1 MFLRAIRFDTLTLG
15 NYTSWFD
22 SRDDNSLLAP
32 IASPRQDNS
41 LVSERKHSAILRE
54 IGAFNYWLC
63 NFEKGTKMKI
73 GILVG
78 MENTF
83 PPALI
88 EKINGMDVGVTAEY
102 VKIGGVKMGEPTPY
116 RLIFDRISHEI
127 PFYRSYLKN
136 AMLNG
141 AIIVNNPFWWSSDEK
156 FFGYSLATKL
166 GVTVPKTI
174 LLPQKAY
181 KPGVTDASLRNLE
194 FPLDW
199 DGIIEHVGFPAI
211 LKPHDGG
218 GWKDVYKVSS
228 KEELWECYDRT
239 GTLAMTLQEFID
251 FTDYVR
257 CYCVGRKEVLVMPYD
272 PANRRYLSRD
282 ERRFDADLEARIIR
296 DTILI
301 NEALGYDLNTVEF
314 AIKDGVPY
322 AIDFT
327 NPAPDADIWS
337 VTEPYFNWITDAV
350 SRMLVDYAKN
360 SKPTSAYHRW
370 YKLLSPETALE
381 MAEFA
386 LGAAVGA
393 SQIARRSSDALAEVI
408 EEITEPIRPKRPRKT
423 SSEGAKTTKPTR
435 GAKPGK
441 GAKKSNA

>member
-1 MFLRAIRFDTLTLG
+1 
-15 NYTSWFD
+15 
-22 SRDDNSLLAP
+22 
-32 IASPRQDNS
+32 
-41 LVSERKHSAILRE
+41 
-54 IGAFNYWLC
+54 
-63 NFEKGTKMKI
+63 MKI

-88 EKINGMDVGVTAEY
+88 EKINGMDAGVTAEY
-102 VKIGGVKMGEPTPY
+102 VKIGGVKMGEPVPY

-136 AMLNG
+136 AVLNG
-141 AIIVNNPFWWSSDEK
+141 AIVVNNPFWWSSDEK

-181 KPGVTDASLRNLE
+181 KQGVTDASLRNLE

-199 DGIIEHVGFPAI
+199 DGIIEHVGLPAI

-218 GWKDVYKVSS
+218 GWKDVYKINS

-251 FTDYVR
+251 FTEYTR
-257 CYCVGRKEVLVMPYD
+257 CYCVGRKEALVMPYD
-272 PANRRYLSRD
+272 PKNRRYLPQEELTISQELKD
-282 ERRFDADLEARIIR
+282 RIIR
-296 DTILI
+296 DTILL

-350 SRMLVDYAKN
+350 ARMLVDYARN
-360 SKPTSAYHRW
+360 SELTANYHRW
-370 YKLLSPETALE
+370 YKWLN
-381 MAEFA
+381 AESSSEAHEFV

-393 SQIARRSSDALAEVI
+393 GQVAQRASDAISEVI
-408 EEITEPIRPKRPRKT
+408 EEITEPVKPKRVRKT
-423 SSEGAKTTKPTR
+423 TSEGAKTTKPTR
-435 GAKPGK
+435 SAKGPRS
-441 GAKKSNA
+441 AKKG

>member
-1 MFLRAIRFDTLTLG
+1 
-15 NYTSWFD
+15 
-22 SRDDNSLLAP
+22 
-32 IASPRQDNS
+32 
-41 LVSERKHSAILRE
+41 
-54 IGAFNYWLC
+54 
-63 NFEKGTKMKI
+63 MKI

-88 EKINGMDVGVTAEY
+88 EKINGMNAGVTAEY
-102 VKIGGVKMGEPTPY
+102 IKVGGVKMGEPTPY
-116 RLIFDRISHEI
+116 RLIFDRISHDI
-127 PFYRSYLKN
+127 PFFRSYLKN
-136 AMLNG
+136 AVLNG
-141 AIIVNNPFWWSSDEK
+141 AVVINNPFWWSSDEK

-166 GVTVPKTI
+166 GIAVPKTI
-174 LLPQKAY
+174 LLPQKSY

-199 DGIIEHVGFPAI
+199 DGIIEHVGLPAI

-218 GWKDVYKVSS
+218 GWKNVYKVNS
-228 KEELWECYDRT
+228 KEELWECYDHT
-239 GTLAMTLQEFID
+239 GELAMMLQEFID
-251 FTDYVR
+251 FTDYTR
-257 CYCVGRKEVLVMPYD
+257 CYCVGRREALVMPYD
-272 PANRRYLSRD
+272 PKNRRYLPQEELKNISS
-282 ERRFDADLEARIIR
+282 DLKDRMIR

-322 AIDFT
+322 AVDFT

-337 VTEPYFNWITDAV
+337 VTEPYFNWVTDAV
-350 SRMLVDYAKN
+350 ARMLVDYARN

-393 SQIARRSSDALAEVI
+393 SRIARRSSDALAEVI
-408 EEITEPIRPKRPRKT
+408 EEITEPIKPKRERKT
-423 SSEGAKTTKPTR
+423 VGKAAKTAFKLGKKDKTDKKDGPGKTATKHGAKSDKS
-435 GAKPGK
+435 
-441 GAKKSNA
+441 AKKK

>member
-1 MFLRAIRFDTLTLG
+1 
-15 NYTSWFD
+15 
-22 SRDDNSLLAP
+22 
-32 IASPRQDNS
+32 
-41 LVSERKHSAILRE
+41 
-54 IGAFNYWLC
+54 
-63 NFEKGTKMKI
+63 MKI

-88 EKINGMDVGVTAEY
+88 EKINGMNAGVTAEY
-102 VKIGGVKMGEPTPY
+102 IKVGGVKMGEPTPY
-116 RLIFDRISHEI
+116 RLIFDRISHDI
-127 PFYRSYLKN
+127 PFFRSYLKN
-136 AMLNG
+136 AVLNG
-141 AIIVNNPFWWSSDEK
+141 AVVVNNPFWWSSDEK

-166 GVTVPKTI
+166 GVAVPKTV
-174 LLPQKAY
+174 LLPQKSY
-181 KPGVTDASLRNLE
+181 KQGVTDASLRNLE

-199 DGIIEHVGFPAI
+199 DGVIEHVGLPAI

-218 GWKDVYKVSS
+218 GWKNVYKVNS

-239 GTLAMTLQEFID
+239 GELAMMLQEFID
-251 FTDYVR
+251 FTEYTR
-257 CYCVGRKEVLVMPYD
+257 CYCVGRREALVMPYD
-272 PANRRYLSRD
+272 PKNRRYLPEEELKTISRD
-282 ERRFDADLEARIIR
+282 LKDRMIR

-337 VTEPYFNWITDAV
+337 VTEPYFNWVTDAV
-350 SRMLVDYAKN
+350 ARMLVDYALN
-360 SKPTSAYHRW
+360 SKPTSAYHRL
-370 YKLLSPETALE
+370 YKLLSAQTALE

-393 SQIARRSSDALAEVI
+393 SRVARKSSDAIAEVI
-408 EEITEPIRPKRPRKT
+408 EEITEPISPKRARKT
-423 SSEGAKTTKPTR
+423 GGKDAKTSFKISKKDKP
-435 GAKPGK
+435 APKPVK
-441 GAKKSNA
+441 SAKKK

>member
-1 MFLRAIRFDTLTLG
+1 
-15 NYTSWFD
+15 
-22 SRDDNSLLAP
+22 
-32 IASPRQDNS
+32 
-41 LVSERKHSAILRE
+41 
-54 IGAFNYWLC
+54 
-63 NFEKGTKMKI
+63 MKI

-88 EKINGMDVGVTAEY
+88 EKINGMNAGVTAEY
-102 VKIGGVKMGEPTPY
+102 VKIGGVRMGEPTPY
-116 RLIFDRISHEI
+116 HLIFDRISHEI

-166 GVTVPKTI
+166 GITVPKTV
-174 LLPQKAY
+174 LLPQKSY
-181 KPGVTDASLRNLE
+181 KSGVTDASLRNLE
-194 FPLDW
+194 FPIDW
-199 DGIIEHVGFPAI
+199 DGIIEHVGMPAI

-218 GWKDVYKVSS
+218 GWKDVYKVDS

-251 FTDYVR
+251 FTEYVR

-272 PANRRYLSRD
+272 PKNRRYLPQEELTIPRELKD
-282 ERRFDADLEARIIR
+282 RIVR

-301 NEALGYDLNTVEF
+301 NETLGYDLNTVEF
-314 AIKDGVPY
+314 AIKGGIPY

-350 SRMLVDYAKN
+350 ARMLVDYAKS
-360 SKPTSAYHRW
+360 SKAAGPNNRWHRW
-370 YKLLSPETALE
+370 YKWLNPETQQE
-381 MAEFA
+381 TAEFVR
-386 LGAAVGA
+386 GAAVGA
-393 SQIARRSSDALAEVI
+393 SRVARKASSAISDVI
-408 EEITEPIRPKRPRKT
+408 DEITEPIKPKRARKNSSDGARNSSNENVRKT
-423 SSEGAKTTKPTR
+423 SSEGKKA
-435 GAKPGK
+435 AKPGSTRISK
-441 GAKKSNA
+441 TGKSQKKPNP

>member
-1 MFLRAIRFDTLTLG
+1 
-15 NYTSWFD
+15 
-22 SRDDNSLLAP
+22 
-32 IASPRQDNS
+32 
-41 LVSERKHSAILRE
+41 
-54 IGAFNYWLC
+54 
-63 NFEKGTKMKI
+63 
-73 GILVG
+73 

-88 EKINGMDVGVTAEY
+88 EKINGMNAGVTAEY
-102 VKIGGVKMGEPTPY
+102 IKIGGVKMGEPTPY
-116 RLIFDRISHEI
+116 RLIFDRISHDI

-136 AMLNG
+136 AVLNG
-141 AIIVNNPFWWSSDEK
+141 AVVVNNPFWWSSDEK

-166 GVTVPKTI
+166 GVAVPKTV
-174 LLPQKAY
+174 LLPQKSY
-181 KPGVTDASLRNLE
+181 KQGVTDASLRNLE

-199 DGIIEHVGFPAI
+199 DSLIEHVGLPAI

-218 GWKDVYKVSS
+218 GWRNVYKVNS

-239 GTLAMTLQEFID
+239 GELAMMLQEFID
-251 FTDYVR
+251 FTEYTR
-257 CYCVGRKEVLVMPYD
+257 CYCVARREALVMPYD
-272 PANRRYLSRD
+272 PKNRRYLPQEELKTISG
-282 ERRFDADLEARIIR
+282 DLKDRMIR

-350 SRMLVDYAKN
+350 AWMLVDYAKN
-360 SKPTSAYHRW
+360 NRPTSAYHRW

-393 SQIARRSSDALAEVI
+393 SRVAAKSSDAISEVI
-408 EEITEPIRPKRPRKT
+408 EEITEPIKPKRARKT
-423 SSEGAKTTKPTR
+423 SGKAAKTPFKVGKMSETGKTGKKGKISKTDKTETTR
-435 GAKPGK
+435 NAKSDK
-441 GAKKSNA
+441 SAKKNS

>member
-1 MFLRAIRFDTLTLG
+1 
-15 NYTSWFD
+15 
-22 SRDDNSLLAP
+22 
-32 IASPRQDNS
+32 
-41 LVSERKHSAILRE
+41 
-54 IGAFNYWLC
+54 
-63 NFEKGTKMKI
+63 MKI

-88 EKINGMDVGVTAEY
+88 EKINGMNAGVTAEY
-102 VKIGGVKMGEPTPY
+102 IKVGGVKMGEPTPY
-116 RLIFDRISHEI
+116 RLIFDRISQDI
-127 PFYRSYLKN
+127 PFFRSYLKN
-136 AMLNG
+136 AVLNG
-141 AIIVNNPFWWSSDEK
+141 AVVVNNPFWWSSDEK

-166 GVTVPKTI
+166 GIEVPKTI
-174 LLPQKAY
+174 LLPQKSY
-181 KPGVTDASLRNLE
+181 KQGVTDASLRNLE

-199 DGIIEHVGFPAI
+199 DGIIEHVGLPAI

-218 GWKDVYKVSS
+218 GWKNVYKVNS

-239 GTLAMTLQEFID
+239 GELAMMLQEFID
-251 FTDYVR
+251 FTEYTR
-257 CYCVGRKEVLVMPYD
+257 CYCVGRREALIMPYD
-272 PANRRYLSRD
+272 PKNRRYLPQEELKSISRD
-282 ERRFDADLEARIIR
+282 LKDRMVR

-322 AIDFT
+322 AVDFT

-337 VTEPYFNWITDAV
+337 VTEPYFNWVTDAV
-350 SRMLVDYAKN
+350 ARMLVDYAKN

-386 LGAAVGA
+386 LSAAVGA
-393 SQIARRSSDALAEVI
+393 SRIARKSSDALAEVI
-408 EEITEPIRPKRPRKT
+408 QEITQPIKPKRERKT
-423 SSEGAKTTKPTR
+423 VGKAAKTPFKLGKKVKEKEKKGKTGKPAAATETKS
-435 GAKPGK
+435 GK
-441 GAKKSNA
+441 SAKKN

>member
-1 MFLRAIRFDTLTLG
+1 
-15 NYTSWFD
+15 
-22 SRDDNSLLAP
+22 
-32 IASPRQDNS
+32 
-41 LVSERKHSAILRE
+41 
-54 IGAFNYWLC
+54 
-63 NFEKGTKMKI
+63 MKI

-88 EKINGMDVGVTAEY
+88 EKINGMNAGVTAEY
-102 VKIGGVKMGEPTPY
+102 IKIGGVKMGEPTPY
-116 RLIFDRISHEI
+116 RLIFDRISHDI

-136 AMLNG
+136 AVLNG
-141 AIIVNNPFWWSSDEK
+141 AVVVNNPFWWSSDEK

-166 GVTVPKTI
+166 GVAVPKTV
-174 LLPQKAY
+174 LLPQKSY
-181 KPGVTDASLRNLE
+181 KHGVTDASLRNLD

-199 DGIIEHVGFPAI
+199 DSLIEHVGLPAI

-218 GWKDVYKVSS
+218 GWKNVYKVNS

-239 GTLAMTLQEFID
+239 GELAMMLQEFID
-251 FTDYVR
+251 FTGYTR
-257 CYCVGRKEVLVMPYD
+257 CYCVARREALVMPYD
-272 PANRRYLSRD
+272 PKNRRYLPQ
-282 ERRFDADLEARIIR
+282 EALDTIPRNLKDRMIR

-337 VTEPYFNWITDAV
+337 VTEPYFNWVTDAV
-350 SRMLVDYAKN
+350 ARMLVDYAKN

-393 SQIARRSSDALAEVI
+393 SRVARSASDALAEVI
-408 EEITEPIRPKRPRKT
+408 EEITEPIKPKRERKT
-423 SSEGAKTTKPTR
+423 VGKSAKAPLKLDKLDKKDKKDKKD
-435 GAKPGK
+435 KPGK
-441 GAKKSNA
+441 AGKPGKPAAATGAKADKSAKKSR

>member
-1 MFLRAIRFDTLTLG
+1 
-15 NYTSWFD
+15 
-22 SRDDNSLLAP
+22 
-32 IASPRQDNS
+32 
-41 LVSERKHSAILRE
+41 
-54 IGAFNYWLC
+54 
-63 NFEKGTKMKI
+63 MKI

-88 EKINGMDVGVTAEY
+88 EKINSMNVGVTAEY
-102 VKIGGVKMGEPTPY
+102 IKIGGVKMGEPTPY
-116 RLIFDRISHEI
+116 RLIFDRISHDI
-127 PFYRSYLKN
+127 PFFRSYLKN
-136 AMLNG
+136 AVLNG
-141 AIIVNNPFWWSSDEK
+141 AVVVNNPFWWSSDEK

-166 GVTVPKTI
+166 GITVPKTV
-174 LLPQKAY
+174 LLPQKSY

-199 DGIIEHVGFPAI
+199 DGVIEHVGLPAI

-218 GWKDVYKVSS
+218 GWKNVYKVNS
-228 KEELWECYDRT
+228 KEELWDCYDRT
-239 GTLAMTLQEFID
+239 GELAMMLQEFID
-251 FTDYVR
+251 YTQYTR
-257 CYCVGRKEVLVMPYD
+257 CYCVARREALVMPYD
-272 PANRRYLSRD
+272 PKNRRYLPQEELKSIPRD
-282 ERRFDADLEARIIR
+282 LKDRMVR

-322 AIDFT
+322 AVDFT

-337 VTEPYFNWITDAV
+337 VTEPYFNWVTDAV
-350 SRMLVDYAKN
+350 ARMLVDYALN

-370 YKLLSPETALE
+370 YKLLSPQTALE

-393 SQIARRSSDALAEVI
+393 SRVASKSSDAIAEVI
-408 EEITEPIRPKRPRKT
+408 EEITEPITPKRARKT
-423 SSEGAKTTKPTR
+423 GGKSAKTSFKIGKSGKIEKKGKSDKSGKSGKSGKSATAHI
-435 GAKPGK
+435 AKPNK
-441 GAKKSNA
+441 SAKKN